1 MLSRRGLRIKAM
13 QTLYI
18 VASTE
23 NVDGNAAVK
32 QLHKSIYN
40 SHLAYLYCLHFITEL
55 AHQVDLEAHIK
66 KNKYLPTEQDL
77 SFPVTFFNNTIVRSL
92 MDNQYFQN
100 RLKKEKLLDWADEEY
115 AKIIYTQL
123 KEFAPY
129 IKYAQTVLPDQ
140 AQDKRILKDIF
151 EGFLL
156 KNEYFDEHME
166 NVIGTWADD
175 EYIVKGLMDD
185 FFNAKQIGTEN
196 ERHLFEFYITAE
208 EEEFAETLVKRTI
221 TESDGFE
228 EMIKPKLQNWEL
240 DRVSLIDKILMKMAL
255 TEFLHIPTVPTK
267 VTINEYLDISKL
279 YSTPRSREFINGI
292 LDKLMNEMKGSGLIV
307 KVGRGLIE

>member
-23 NVDGNAAVK
+23 NMDSRMAVK
-32 QLHKSIYN
+32 QLNKSIYN
-40 SHLAYLYCLHFITEL
+40 SHQAYLYCLHFITEL
-55 AHQVDLEAHIK
+55 AQQVDLEAHMK
-66 KNKYLPTEQDL
+66 KNKYLPSEEDL
-77 SFPVTFFNNTIVRSL
+77 NFPITFFNNSLIRSL
-92 MDNQYFQN
+92 IDNSFFQT
-100 RLKKEKLLDWADEEY
+100 RLKKENLLDWNDEEF
-115 AKIIYTQL
+115 AKLIYNQL
-123 KEFAPY
+123 KEFGPY
-129 IKYAQTVLPDQ
+129 IKYVAAPPDV
-140 AQDKRILKDIF
+140 AQDKKIVKEIF
-151 EGFLL
+151 DHFLL

-185 FFNAKQIGTEN
+185 FFNAKEITTSN

-208 EEEFAETLVKRTI
+208 EEEFAEVLVKKTI
-221 TESDGFE
+221 E
-228 EMIKPKLQNWEL
+228 EDMHYDELIKPKLMNWEL
-240 DRVSLIDKILMKMAL
+240 ERVSLIDKILMKMAL

-267 VTINEYLDISKL
+267 VSINEYLDISKL

-292 LDKLMNEMKGSGLIV
+292 LDKLMNEMKSSGLII
-307 KVGRGLIE
+307 KSGRGLKE

>member
-23 NVDGNAAVK
+23 QMDSNLAVK

-40 SHLAYLYCLHFITEL
+40 SHQAYLYCLYFITEL
-55 AHQVDLEAHIK
+55 AQQVDLEAHMK
-66 KNKYLPTEQDL
+66 KNKYLPTSEDL
-77 SFPVTFFNNTIVRSL
+77 SFPTTFFNNELIRSL
-92 MDNQYFQN
+92 INNDYFQT
-100 RLKKEKLLDWADEEY
+100 RLKKEKLVDWNDEEF
-115 AKIIYTQL
+115 AKLIYNQL
-123 KEFAPY
+123 KEFEPYKRYVVAPFDTALEKK
-129 IKYAQTVLPDQ
+129 IVKEIFDQ
-140 AQDKRILKDIF
+140 
-151 EGFLL
+151 FLL

-185 FFNAKQIGTEN
+185 FFNAREISTST
-196 ERHLFEFYITAE
+196 ERHLFDFFISAE
-208 EEEFAETLVKRTI
+208 EEEFSEALVKQTI
-221 TESDGFE
+221 AENAYYDE
-228 EMIKPKLQNWEL
+228 LIKPKLVNWEL
-240 DRVSLIDKILMKMAL
+240 ERVSLIDKILMKMAL

-292 LDKLMNEMKGSGLIV
+292 LDKLMNEMKQSGLII
-307 KVGRGLIE
+307 KTGRGLKE

>member
-23 NVDGNAAVK
+23 NMDSRMAVK

-55 AHQVDLEAHIK
+55 AQQVDLEAHIK
-66 KNKYLPTEQDL
+66 KNKYLPTDL
-77 SFPVTFFNNTIVRSL
+77 DLNFPTTFFNNTLITSL
-92 MDNQYFQN
+92 ISNTYFQN

-115 AKIIYTQL
+115 AKIIYNQL
-123 KEFAPY
+123 KEFPPY
-129 IKYAQTVLPDQ
+129 IKYAESQPDA
-140 AQDKRILKDIF
+140 AQDKKIVKEIF
-151 EGFLL
+151 ESFLL
-156 KNEYFDEHME
+156 KNEYFDEHLE

-175 EYIVKGLMDD
+175 EFIVKGLMDD
-185 FFNAKQIGTEN
+185 FFNAKHIGPDN
-196 ERHLFEFYITAE
+196 ERQLFDFYITAE
-208 EEEFAETLVKRTI
+208 EEEFSETLLNKTI
-221 TESDGFE
+221 SEDSNYD

-255 TEFLHIPTVPTK
+255 TEFIHIPTVPTK
-267 VTINEYLDISKL
+267 VSINEYLDISKL

-292 LDKLMNEMKGSGLIV
+292 LDKLMNEMKSSGKII
-307 KVGRGLIE
+307 KTGRGLIE